1 MQTPVLE
8 NQIVK
13 LIPLTIDNYTHLNEI
28 AAEDKL
34 IQYSPSDIST
44 PEKFLAYVAEAL
56 KGEKAGKTMP
66 FIIYDKRSESYAG
79 CTRFGLIDPV
89 NKVLHIGWTW
99 IGKKFQGT
107 GLNKEVKYLMLKYA
121 FEVLEFHKI
130 EFRVDERNLR
140 SRKAV
145 EKIGGKLEGIL
156 RENVIMTDGFRRNT
170 CCFGILK
177 SEWPIIKNSVFGQK
191 GS

>member
-13 LIPLTIDNYTHLNEI
+13 LIPLTIDNYTYLNEI

-44 PEKFLAYVAEAL
+44 PEKFRAYVAEAL

-66 FIIYDKRSESYAG
+66 FIIYDKRSGSYAG

-89 NKVLHIGWTW
+89 NSVLHIGWTW

-107 GLNKEVKYLMLKYA
+107 GLNKEVKYLMLKYT

-145 EKIGGKLEGIL
+145 EKIGGKLEGTL

-177 SEWPIIKNSVFGQK
+177 SEWPTIKISVFGQK
-191 GS
+191 D